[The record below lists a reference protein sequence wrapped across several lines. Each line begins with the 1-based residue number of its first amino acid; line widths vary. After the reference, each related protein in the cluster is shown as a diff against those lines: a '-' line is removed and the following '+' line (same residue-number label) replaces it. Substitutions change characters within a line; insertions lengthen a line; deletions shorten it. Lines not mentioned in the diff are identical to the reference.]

1 MDVEEDLFCYLF
13 RKSSSASRP
22 FLKAVNIWSLVNLRV
37 YFWRVWL
44 FGGGPVFFLIFVN
57 QTSGIIKVASLH
69 ITCVSK
75 PPPSLPTLKLLI
87 MHTVKTPIRI
97 KSQSILKMFLA
108 CSSTRASF
116 QISGD
121 KHINPWERQYRYV
134 HFFLSM
140 TYIQWQK

>member
-13 RKSSSASRP
+13 RKSSSATRP
-22 FLKAVNIWSLVNLRV
+22 FLKAVSIWSLVNLCV

-44 FGGGPVFFLIFVN
+44 FVGGRFFKFKSKHL
-57 QTSGIIKVASLH
+57 GIIKDASLH
-69 ITCVSK
+69 ITCLSK
-75 PPPSLPTLKLLI
+75 PPPSSPTLKLLI

-108 CSSTRASF
+108 CTSTRASF

-121 KHINPWERQYRYV
+121 KHINPW
-134 HFFLSM
+134 
-140 TYIQWQK
+140 

>member
-13 RKSSSASRP
+13 RKSSSATRP
-22 FLKAVNIWSLVNLRV
+22 FLKAVSIWSLVKLRV

-44 FGGGPVFFLIFVN
+44 FGGVWVFFKFKSKHL
-57 QTSGIIKVASLH
+57 GIIKDASLH

-75 PPPSLPTLKLLI
+75 PPPSSPTLRLLI

-108 CSSTRASF
+108 CSSTCASF

-134 HFFLSM
+134 NFFLSM
-140 TYIQWQK
+140 TYIK